1 MSIKNAYEKFQQFF
15 NFKFY
20 LEVLVATV
28 LFLYALITDNIVEII
43 ISLLY
48 FIILLEIVRAV
59 IGFIREQRI
68 KIRFLIDAFIILALR
83 EFIVNVVKIN
93 NEKIDGIDSLLSNS
107 TNFHVLVFSGVLVFL
122 FFLRWLSYFTSPDK
136 HHNKENDLKNNE

>member
-1 MSIKNAYEKFQQFF
+1 MDKIKVIEKLQHFF
-15 NFKFY
+15 SLKFY
-20 LEVLVATV
+20 LEIVIAVI
-28 LFLYALITDNIVEII
+28 LFIYAMTTDSMVDIV

-48 FIILLEIVRAV
+48 FIILLEIIRAV

-93 NEKIDGIDSLLSNS
+93 NEEITGIESLLANS
-107 TNFHVLVFSGVLVFL
+107 TNFHILVFSGVIVFL
-122 FFLRWLSYFTSPDK
+122 FLLRWLAVLTSPDK
-136 HHNKENDLKNNE
+136 HANND

>member
-1 MSIKNAYEKFQQFF
+1 MINRLIEKIQKFFQI
-15 NFKFY
+15 KFY
-20 LEVLVATV
+20 LEIVIATG
-28 LFLYALITDNIVEII
+28 LFIYAMLTDSIVDIV

-93 NEKIDGIDSLLSNS
+93 NETIDGIDALLSNS

-122 FFLRWLSYFTSPDK
+122 FFLRWLAYFTSPDK
-136 HHNKENDLKNNE
+136 HT

>member
-93 NEKIDGIDSLLSNS
+93 NHAELFIDETIKNPNGIFTIIQPS
-107 TNFHVLVFSGVLVFL
+107 TVALA
-122 FFLRWLSYFTSPDK
+122 T
-136 HHNKENDLKNNE
+136 

>member
-1 MSIKNAYEKFQQFF
+1 MIFQGIIKKLVDLF
-15 NFKFY
+15 NIKFY
-20 LEVLVATV
+20 LEITV
-28 LFLYALITDNIVEII
+28 TCILFIYAMTIGSIVDII

-59 IGFIREQRI
+59 VGFIREQRI

-93 NEKIDGIDSLLSNS
+93 NENINSIDAVFASS
-107 TNFHVLVFSGVLVFL
+107 TNFHVLIFSGVLVFL
-122 FFLRWLSYFTSPDK
+122 FFIRWLSYFTSPDK
-136 HHNKENDLKNNE
+136 HYKNN

>member
-1 MSIKNAYEKFQQFF
+1 MMSGG
-15 NFKFY
+15 
-20 LEVLVATV
+20 
-28 LFLYALITDNIVEII
+28 IVDIV

-93 NEKIDGIDSLLSNS
+93 NESIDGIDALFASS
-107 TNFHVLVFSGVLVFL
+107 TNYHILVFSGVLVFL
-122 FFLRWLSYFTSPDK
+122 FFLRWLAYFTSPDK
-136 HHNKENDLKNNE
+136 HNKD

>member
-1 MSIKNAYEKFQQFF
+1 MIFQGIIKKLVDLF
-15 NFKFY
+15 NIKFY
-20 LEVLVATV
+20 LEITV
-28 LFLYALITDNIVEII
+28 TCILFIYAMTIGSIVDII

-59 IGFIREQRI
+59 VGFIREQRI

-93 NEKIDGIDSLLSNS
+93 NENINSIDAVFASS
-107 TNFHVLVFSGVLVFL
+107 TSFHVLIFSGVLVFL
-122 FFLRWLSYFTSPDK
+122 FFIRWLSYFTSPDK
-136 HHNKENDLKNNE
+136 HYKNN

>member
-1 MSIKNAYEKFQQFF
+1 MTIQNIIERFQKFF
-15 NFKFY
+15 NIKFY
-20 LEVLVATV
+20 LEVVVAV
-28 LFLYALITDNIVEII
+28 ILFIYALATDSMVEII

-83 EFIVNVVKIN
+83 EFIVSVVKIN
-93 NEKIDGIDSLLSNS
+93 NEEINSIQALFSSS
-107 TNFHVLVFSGVLVFL
+107 TNYHVLVFSGVLVFL
-122 FFLRWLSYFTSPDK
+122 FFLRWLAFLTSPDK
-136 HHNKENDLKNNE
+136 HKCD

>member
-1 MSIKNAYEKFQQFF
+1 MSIKTAIEKFQNFF
-15 NFKFY
+15 NIKFY
-20 LEVLVATV
+20 LEVVVAVV
-28 LFLYALITDNIVEII
+28 LFIYALATDSMVEII

-48 FIILLEIVRAV
+48 FIILLEIIRAV

-93 NEKIDGIDSLLSNS
+93 NEEISSIEALFSNS

-122 FFLRWLSYFTSPDK
+122 FFLRWLAFLTSPDK
-136 HHNKENDLKNNE
+136 HKCD